1 MKRFLS
7 LMICLALLLT
17 LCACGKKSTVVTVS
31 PTPAPTEAP
40 AQTPEP
46 TPEPEPTETPKPT
59 PTPEPIPLVPELPP
73 VHDAALND
81 VLYDVLTVWPG
92 AAGCSLR
99 AAERAA
105 RLLDWGMNTTLSDD
119 EIYSAVGCFLD
130 ELSDEDLLLF
140 QESFYSVYDTAYD
153 LRGENARGLLED
165 AGAEDCLWPW
175 NDHAFHALEMVSY
188 GLGPR

>member
-7 LMICLALLLT
+7 LILCLVLLLT
-17 LCACGKKSTVVTVS
+17 LCACGKKTAVVTVT

-40 AQTPEP
+40 TTPEP
-46 TPEPEPTETPKPT
+46 APEPEPTETPTPT
-59 PTPEPIPLVPELPP
+59 PTPEPIPRVPDLPP
-73 VHDAALND
+73 VHDAALNA
-81 VLYDVLTVWPG
+81 VLSDVLTVWPG
-92 AAGCSLR
+92 SAGCSLR
-99 AAERAA
+99 AAGRAA

-130 ELSDEDLLLF
+130 ELSDDDLLLF
-140 QESFYSVYDTAYD
+140 LDSFDFVYDAAYD

-175 NDHAFHALEMVSY
+175 NDHAFHAVEMVYY